1 MKVRILKDCVVAG
14 AEYKSGELADVPDDQ
29 VKGLV
34 ADGAADPA
42 KGAVEYCEKTLS
54 LQAETPAARAT
65 RATSELAARS
75 EKR

>member
-54 LQAETPAARAT
+54 LQAETPAARAA